1 MFIFTLTKI
10 AICYKILIS
19 VIFERIVVTM
29 GLTLTEKILKAHLVD
44 GEFVKGQEIGIR
56 IDQTLTQDATGTMA
70 YLEYEA
76 MGVPRV
82 RTEKSV
88 AYIDHNTLQSG
99 FENADDHRFIGSVCK
114 KHGIYFSRPGN
125 GICHQ
130 VHLERFGIPGKTL
143 IGSDSHTP
151 TGGGIGMIAIGAG
164 GLDVAVAMGGGAYY
178 ITYPKIVKVNLTGKL
193 SPWVS
198 AKDVILEVLRR
209 MSVKGGV
216 GKVIEYCG
224 EGVKTLTVP
233 ERATITNMGAEL
245 GATTSIFPSDETTL
259 AFLKAQDRA
268 DVWSELKADD
278 DAVYD
283 EQIDIDLSQLVP
295 LAACP
300 HSPDNVKSVNEIGK
314 LKIDQVCIGSCTNSS
329 YVDMMKV
336 AHILKGKT
344 VDPSVSLAIAPGSKQ
359 VLNMI
364 AENGALA
371 DMIAAGARI
380 LESACGP
387 CIGMGQSPNSKGVS
401 LRTFNRNFEGRSGTK
416 DGQIYLVSPEMAA
429 VSALTGYLTDP
440 RTLGDMPEFKLPE
453 HFKINDNMV
462 VPPAD
467 EADMDSV
474 EVLRGP
480 NIKPFPQTSPLDDSI
495 DCQVSLKVGDN
506 ITTDH
511 IMPAG
516 SKILPYRSNIPHLSQ
531 FCFTVCDEDFPRRA
545 KNMGKSIIVGGS
557 NYGQG
562 SSREHAALAPLY
574 LGIKAVLVKS
584 FARIHR
590 ANLINAGI
598 LPLTFVNEADY
609 DKINQ
614 GDEIVLADVRADVEA
629 DMSKLTVVNKTTGV
643 EIPVLCEL
651 TGRTKDIILAGGLLD
666 YTREQ
671 LSK

>member
-1 MFIFTLTKI
+1 
-10 AICYKILIS
+10 
-19 VIFERIVVTM
+19 M
-29 GLTLTEKILKAHLVD
+29 GLTLTEKILKAHIVD
-44 GEFVKGQEIGIR
+44 GELIKGTEIGLR

-82 RTEKSV
+82 KTELSV
-88 AYIDHNTLQSG
+88 AYIDHNTLQNG
-99 FENADDHRFIGSVCK
+99 FENADDHRFIGSVTK
-114 KHGIYFSRPGN
+114 KHGIRFSRPGN

-151 TGGGIGMIAIGAG
+151 TGGGIGMLAMGAG

-178 ITYPKIVKVNLTGKL
+178 ITCPKVVRVNLTGKL
-193 SPWVS
+193 SPWVA

-224 EGVKTLTVP
+224 EGVKTLSVP

-245 GATTSIFPSDETTL
+245 GATTSIFPSDEVTKEFLTAQGRGEVWTPL
-259 AFLKAQDRA
+259 AA
-268 DVWSELKADD
+268 DP

-283 EQIDIDLSQLVP
+283 EELTIDLSALVP
-295 LAACP
+295 MAACP
-300 HSPDNVKSVNEIGK
+300 HSPDNVKTVAEIGPM
-314 LKIDQVCIGSCTNSS
+314 KIDQVCIGSCTNSS
-329 YVDMMKV
+329 LLDMLKV
-336 AHILKGKT
+336 AYILKGKT
-344 VDPSVSLAIAPGSKQ
+344 VHPDVSLSIAPGSKQ
-359 VLNMI
+359 VLQML

-387 CIGMGQSPNSKGVS
+387 CIGMGQSPNSHGIS
-401 LRTFNRNFEGRSGTK
+401 LRTFNRNFEGRSGTR
-416 DGQIYLVSPEMAA
+416 DGQIYLVSPELAA
-429 VSALTGYLTDP
+429 ASALTGVLTDP
-440 RTLGDMPEFKLPE
+440 RTLGEMPDFQLPE
-453 HFKINDNMV
+453 TFTVNDNMV
-462 VPPAD
+462 ELPAP
-467 EADMDSV
+467 ESEMDKV
-474 EVLRGP
+474 KILRGP
-480 NIKPFPQTSPLDDSI
+480 NIKPFPQTSPLADSI
-495 DCQVSLKVGDN
+495 DVPCSLKVGDN

-516 SKILPYRSNIPHLSQ
+516 AKILPLRSNIPAISEH
-531 FCFTVCDEDFPRRA
+531 CFTVCDPAFPARA
-545 KNMGKSIIVGGS
+545 KELGKSIIVGGA

-574 LGIKAVLVKS
+574 LGIQAVLVKS
-584 FARIHR
+584 FARIHP

-609 DKINQ
+609 DKIDQ
-614 GDEIVLADVRADVEA
+614 GDELELAEVRKAIEA
-629 DMSKLTVVNKTTGV
+629 GKSELTLRNKTKGID
-643 EIPVLCEL
+643 IPVLCEL
-651 TGRTKDIILAGGLLD
+651 SGRTKDIVLAGGLLD
-666 YTREQ
+666 YTREA
-671 LSK
+671 LK

>member
-178 ITYPKIVKVNLTGKL
+178 ITYPKIVKINLTGKL

-516 SKILPYRSNIPHLSQ
+516 AKILPLRSNIPAISQ
-531 FCFTVCDEDFPRRA
+531 HCFIVCDEDFPRRA

>member
-1 MFIFTLTKI
+1 
-10 AICYKILIS
+10 
-19 VIFERIVVTM
+19 M
-29 GLTLTEKILKAHLVD
+29 GLTLTEKILSAHLVE
-44 GEFVKGQEIGIR
+44 GEMVRGSEIGIK

-70 YLEYEA
+70 YLEFEA

-82 RTEKSV
+82 KTEKSV

-130 VHLERFGIPGKTL
+130 VHLERFGKPGKTL

-164 GLDVAVAMGGGAYY
+164 GMDVAVAMGGGTYY
-178 ITYPKIVKVNLTGKL
+178 ITCPKVVKVNLTGKL

-198 AKDVILEVLRR
+198 AKDVILEVLKRL
-209 MSVKGGV
+209 SVKGGV

-224 EGVKTLTVP
+224 EGVKTLSVP

-245 GATTSIFPSDETTL
+245 GATTSIFPSDETTRV
-259 AFLKAQDRA
+259 FLKAQGREEDYTPLCA
-268 DVWSELKADD
+268 DE

-283 EQIDIDLSQLVP
+283 EFVDINLSELVP

-300 HSPDNVKSVNEIGK
+300 HSPDNVKSVAEIGNM
-314 LKIDQVCIGSCTNSS
+314 KIDQVCIGSCTNSS
-329 YVDMMKV
+329 LLDMLKV

-344 VDPSVSLAIAPGSKQ
+344 VHPDVSLSIAPGSKQ
-359 VLNMI
+359 VLNML
-364 AENGALA
+364 AENGALSILI
-371 DMIAAGARI
+371 DAGARI

-387 CIGMGQSPNSKGVS
+387 CIGMGQSPNSKGIS

-429 VSALTGYLTDP
+429 ISAINGYLTDP
-440 RTLGDMPEFKLPE
+440 REIGDMPKFELPE
-453 HFKINDNMV
+453 LFKINDNMI
-462 VPPAD
+462 VPPI
-467 EADMDSV
+467 EEEKMDTV

-480 NIKPFPQTSPLDDSI
+480 NIKPFPVSQPLAENI
-495 DCQVSLKVGDN
+495 EAGVSLKVGDN

-516 SKILPYRSNIPHLSQ
+516 AKILPLRSNIPKISEY
-531 FCFTVCDEDFPRRA
+531 CFAVCDEHFHDRA
-545 KNMGKSIIVGGS
+545 LEMGKSIIIGGS

-574 LGIKAVLVKS
+574 LGVKAVITKS
-584 FARIHR
+584 FARIHM

-598 LPLTFVNEADY
+598 VPMTFADEADY
-609 DKINQ
+609 DRISQ
-614 GDEIVLADVRADVEA
+614 GDEIVISDIGNQLKAGDTIKV
-629 DMSKLTVVNKTTGV
+629 TNKT
-643 EIPVLCEL
+643 
-651 TGRTKDIILAGGLLD
+651 KDFDFVANVSLSERQKEMLYAGGLLN
-666 YTREQ
+666 YT
-671 LSK
+671 KNNA